1 MGQPG
6 KFFIVDGAVLPEI
19 FTKVVEAKRLL
30 ETGEAATINQAVAR
44 VGLSRSAFYKY
55 KDMIRPFNDMLSGR
69 IVTLQLTLKDRPGA
83 LSDVLNLIACLGGNL
98 LTINQTLPA
107 NGAAGVSV
115 GMETSHLAV
124 PLEEFLAKIAQV
136 PGVLRCETLAGQ

>member
-6 KFFIVDGAVLPEI
+6 KFFIVDGSVLPEI

-30 ETGEAATINQAVAR
+30 ETGEVTTINQAAAK
-44 VGLSRSAFYKY
+44 VGVSRSAFYKY

-69 IVTLQLTLKDRPGA
+69 IVTLQLTLKDQPGV
-83 LSDVLNLIACLGGNL
+83 LSDVLNLIASSGGNL
-98 LTINQTLPA
+98 LTINQTIPA
-107 NGAAGVSV
+107 NGAAGVTVS
-115 GMETSHLAV
+115 METSRMAAA
-124 PLEEFLAKIAQV
+124 LEEFLTKTAQV

>member
-6 KFFIVDGAVLPEI
+6 KFFIVDGSVLPEI

-30 ETGEAATINQAVAR
+30 ETGEVITINQAAAK
-44 VGLSRSAFYKY
+44 VGVSRSAFYKY

-69 IVTLQLTLKDRPGA
+69 IVTLQLTLKDQPGV
-83 LSDVLNLIACLGGNL
+83 LSDVLNLIAFLGGNL
-98 LTINQTLPA
+98 LTINQTIPS
-107 NGAAGVSV
+107 NGVAGVTVS
-115 GMETSHLAV
+115 METSHLAV
-124 PLEEFLAKIAQV
+124 PGEEFLTRTAQV

>member
-1 MGQPG
+1 MGQ
-6 KFFIVDGAVLPEI
+6 FYIVDGSVLPEI

-30 ETGEAATINQAVAR
+30 ETGEATTINQAAAK
-44 VGLSRSAFYKY
+44 VGVSRSAFYKY

-69 IVTLQLTLKDRPGA
+69 IVTLQLTLKDQPGA
-83 LSDVLNLIACLGGNL
+83 LSDVLNVIASLGGNL
-98 LTINQTLPA
+98 LTINQTIPA

-115 GMETSHLAV
+115 SMETSRLAV
-124 PLEEFLAKIAQV
+124 PLEEFLTKTAQV